1 MASGVK
7 TGRRH
12 RFRVRAGTNRVFTTG
27 NAQCSAGS
35 LTGTHHVTSARWK
48 INMDPKWDWP
58 LIAIVDDDEFVCRAI
73 KRLLSL
79 HGMDATIFSSGRTFV
94 DLLDVNLSFVP
105 DCVILDVQMPD
116 LNGLELQKLLASKRP
131 GTPVIFITAEEN
143 PHQIAQALVA
153 GAEAVFPK
161 PFDGDLVISTL
172 REVLEP
178 RTNRKQ

>member
-1 MASGVK
+1 MAPGVK

-12 RFRVRAGTNRVFTTG
+12 KFKVRAETNRVFTTG

-35 LTGTHHVTSARWK
+35 MTSTHHVTGARGK
-48 INMDPKWDWP
+48 INMDSKRDWP

-79 HGMDATIFSSGRTFV
+79 HDMDASIFSSGSTFL
-94 DLLDVNLSFVP
+94 DLLDVNPSFVP
-105 DCVILDVQMPD
+105 DCVILDVHMPD
-116 LNGLELQKLLASKRP
+116 LNGLIVQKLLASRRP
-131 GTPVIFITAEEN
+131 GTPVIIITAEEN
-143 PHQIAQALVA
+143 PHQITQALVA

-172 REVLEP
+172 REVLENRP
-178 RTNRKQ
+178 KRKQ

>member
-12 RFRVRAGTNRVFTTG
+12 RFRVRAGTNRVFTYR
-27 NAQCSAGS
+27 QCAV
-35 LTGTHHVTSARWK
+35 LRWK
-48 INMDPKWDWP
+48 YDQHASRHGRSRKIYMDSKWDWP

-178 RTNRKQ
+178 RTKRQQ

>member
-1 MASGVK
+1 MAPGVK
-7 TGRRH
+7 TGRPH
-12 RFRVRAGTNRVFTTG
+12 KFKVRAGVNRVFTTG
-27 NAQCSAGS
+27 NAQRSAVS
-35 LTGTHHVTSARWK
+35 LTGTHHDTGARWK

-58 LIAIVDDDEFVCRAI
+58 LIAIVDDDEFICRAI
-73 KRLLSL
+73 KRLLCL
-79 HGMDATIFSSGRTFV
+79 HGMDASIFSSGSTFLA
-94 DLLDVNLSFVP
+94 LLDVNPSYVP

-116 LNGLELQKLLASKRP
+116 LNGLIVQKLLASRRP

-172 REVLEP
+172 REVLESRP
-178 RTNRKQ
+178 KRKQ